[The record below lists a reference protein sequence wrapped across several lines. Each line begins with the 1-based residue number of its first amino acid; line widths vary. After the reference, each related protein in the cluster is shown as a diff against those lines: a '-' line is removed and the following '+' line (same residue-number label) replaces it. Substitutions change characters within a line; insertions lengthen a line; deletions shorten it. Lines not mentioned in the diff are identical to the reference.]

1 MTNEMKPSARLLS
14 RPYLA
19 ILCSLFPFVTGIA
32 LADTSSALAELEK
45 VEALSFGGVGV
56 AGTMS
61 PGDKLFRELAAAP
74 DKTALFHTL
83 WEKGNNQAKCYA
95 LIGLYWV
102 NDPDADRLA
111 QQLIRSHTS
120 VATIRGCIVGT
131 REQVASFVD
140 TIKSGE
146 YLKYY
151 FGDLAA
157 SH

>member
-1 MTNEMKPSARLLS
+1 MQQAPRRICLVIFGLVFQLL
-14 RPYLA
+14 
-19 ILCSLFPFVTGIA
+19 TGIT

-45 VEALSFGGVGV
+45 VEALSFGGIGV
-56 AGTMS
+56 AGTRS

-74 DKTALFHTL
+74 EKTALFHTL

-102 NDPDADRLA
+102 RDPDADRLA
-111 QQLIRSHTS
+111 EQLVLSRAS

-131 REQVASFVD
+131 HEQVATFVD
-140 TIKSGE
+140 FIKSGD

-151 FGDLAA
+151 FPDLAA